1 MRHTV
6 LIVED
11 EAELR
16 ELIQLALER
25 NGYSVVAVADGS
37 AALAAI
43 PSIERLCLVLLDLLM
58 PGMNGWDFVAQARTQ
73 PELANLP
80 IIVHS
85 SATNEAPA
93 GATAVLRKP
102 MKLDRL
108 LSIVGQYCQPAAAI

>member
-1 MRHTV
+1 MTHTV

-11 EAELR
+11 EVELR
-16 ELIQLALER
+16 ELIQVALEL
-25 NGYSVVAVADGS
+25 NGYSVVAVGDGR
-37 AALAAI
+37 AAFEAI
-43 PSIERLCLVLLDLLM
+43 PRIERLCLVLLDLLM

-73 PELANLP
+73 PHLANLP

-102 MKLDRL
+102 IKLERL
-108 LSIVGQYCQPAAAI
+108 LSVIGQYCEPTAAT